1 MRILVS
7 NDDGI
12 DAPGLR
18 ALVDALS
25 DIAEVW
31 ICAPDRERSAV
42 SHAISLH
49 TPLRAERRGEREF
62 SCDGTPTDC
71 VYLALNHFMPE
82 PPDLIL
88 SGINKG
94 ANLGNDVLYSG
105 TVSAAMEGALFGYQA
120 AALSLCL
127 PDDQAAAGAQ
137 EHHFETA
144 AAFARSLAKAICN
157 ADFAPGVMLNVNVP
171 NRPQSELAGVKVAR
185 LGYTDW
191 TDAVIERHDPRRRPY
206 YWIGGDRTGHDD
218 IADSDNNGISS
229 GYITVTPIHYDLTD
243 YRAFAATRTLG
254 LRFADDGFELGSDAL
269 GNEPLPHPVHPR
281 LNRRG

>member
-18 ALVDALS
+18 LLADALS

-71 VYLALNHFMPE
+71 IYLALNHFMSE

-105 TVSAAMEGALFGYQA
+105 TVSAAMEGALFGCRA

-127 PDDQAAAGAQ
+127 ADDQAVAGAQ
-137 EHHFETA
+137 THHFDTA
-144 AAFARSLAKAICN
+144 ATFACSLARAICDS
-157 ADFAPGVMLNVNVP
+157 DFPPGVMLNVNIP
-171 NRPQSELAGVKVAR
+171 NRPRRELAGVKVTR

-191 TDAVIERHDPRRRPY
+191 ADAVTERRDPRTRPY

-218 IADSDNNGISS
+218 IADSDNNGINA
-229 GYITVTPIHYDLTD
+229 GYITLTPIHYDLTD
-243 YRAFAATRTLG
+243 YRAFAATRG
-254 LRFADDGFELGSDAL
+254 LALDGFRIGSDAL
-269 GNEPLPHPVHPR
+269 GDDPLPHPVHPR
-281 LNRRG
+281 LRRRG